1 VEVAHDLKTGVG
13 DGPDCQWGLSW
24 RVPDIGKA
32 HARMQAAGV
41 QVSDLRAGRRPG
53 TRVFTAKSHTA
64 GVPTLVIGE
73 DRSGQQEP
81 A

>member
-1 VEVAHDLKTGVG
+1 
-13 DGPDCQWGLSW
+13 
-24 RVPDIGKA
+24 VPDIAKA

-41 QVSDLRAGRRPG
+41 EVSALRAGRRPG

-64 GVPTLVIGE
+64 GIPTLVIGM
-73 DRSGQQEP
+73 DGPGKQEP